1 MQRDREQKGSVVR
14 IGDYWCVRYA
24 DWRIENGERIR
35 KQGLT
40 HKLAAVLPEHRR
52 LRNPPEYVEPM
63 REDFMREVNR
73 GKNAPERSST
83 IGAFVEDI
91 WLPFVET
98 RHSSSTLTV
107 YKYYWK
113 HILKPRCADK
123 LLRDFRT
130 PSAQAMLDEIA
141 RLNPEMRKAT
151 LHKLKSILSAIFKL
165 AIQQDYRPGPNPIRE
180 TTLPKAPE
188 SQETHAYDLGTI
200 QQILD
205 LVPENVRPIVAL
217 AAYAGL
223 SRSEI
228 QGLLWEGLKSAE
240 LTILSSV
247 VQGKRGEPKTRARR
261 DTVPL
266 IEPLREMLEM
276 HREKQGNPATG
287 VVFPT
292 ATGNPLC
299 LHNLYEDQIK
309 PVLETCTHCTVT
321 AARHRLSEHDYE
333 RNPSLPRWHGWHAFR
348 RGLATNLH
356 ALGVDDKTI
365 QRVLRHSNV
374 SITQKCYIK
383 TMPAQVTNA
392 MEQFGAEVAKTQRIQ

>member
-1 MQRDREQKGSVVR
+1 
-14 IGDYWCVRYA
+14 
-24 DWRIENGERIR
+24 
-35 KQGLT
+35 
-40 HKLAAVLPEHRR
+40 
-52 LRNPPEYVEPM
+52 
-63 REDFMREVNR
+63 
-73 GKNAPERSST
+73 
-83 IGAFVEDI
+83 
-91 WLPFVET
+91 
-98 RHSSSTLTV
+98 
-107 YKYYWK
+107 
-113 HILKPRCADK
+113 
-123 LLRDFRT
+123 
-130 PSAQAMLDEIA
+130 MLDEIS

-200 QQILD
+200 TQILD
-205 LVPENVRPIVAL
+205 LVPEIARPIVAL

-228 QGLLWEGLKSAE
+228 QGLLWEGLNGSE
-240 LTILSSV
+240 LKILSSV
-247 VQGKRGEPKTRARR
+247 VQGKRGAPKTRARR

-266 IEPLREMLEM
+266 IEPLQQMLEM
-276 HREKQGNPATG
+276 HRLKLGNPHSG

-292 ATGNPLC
+292 STGLPVC
-299 LHNLYEDQIK
+299 LHNVYEDYIK
-309 PVLETCTHCTVT
+309 PVLDKCAHCGVT
-321 AARHRLSEHDYE
+321 ESRHKLREHKYE
-333 RNPSLPRWHGWHAFR
+333 RDPSPPQWHGWHAFR

-356 ALGVDDKTI
+356 SLGVDDKTI

-392 MEQFGAEVAKTQRIQ
+392 MERFGAEVAKTPRIH

>member
-1 MQRDREQKGSVVR
+1 MKRDRKQKGSVVR

-24 DWRIENGERIR
+24 DWRIENGERFR

-40 HKLAAVLPEHRR
+40 HKLTAVLPEHRR
-52 LRNPPEYVEPM
+52 LRNPPDYVDPM

-73 GKNAPERSST
+73 GKNAPERCSSV
-83 IGAFVEDI
+83 GAFAEDV

-113 HILKPRCADK
+113 HILKPRCAEK
-123 LLRDFRT
+123 MLRDFRT
-130 PSAQAMLDEIA
+130 PDAQAMLDEIA
-141 RLNPEMRKAT
+141 RLSPEMRKAT

-165 AIQQDYRPGPNPIRE
+165 AIQQDYRSGPNPIRE

-188 SQETHAYDLGTI
+188 PQETHAYDLGTI
-200 QQILD
+200 RKILD

-223 SRSEI
+223 SRGEI
-228 QGLLWEGLKSAE
+228 QGLLWEGLKGTE

-247 VQGKRGEPKTRARR
+247 VAGKRGEPKTRARR

-266 IEPLREMLEM
+266 IESLRHMLEM
-276 HREKQGNPATG
+276 HRLKLGNPQSG

-292 ATGNPLC
+292 ATGSPVC
-299 LHNLYEDQIK
+299 LHNLYEDYIK
-309 PVLETCTHCTVT
+309 PVLNKCAHCGV
-321 AARHRLSEHDYE
+321 AEARHGLREHEYD
-333 RNPSLPRWHGWHAFR
+333 RDPSLPQWHGWHAFR

-365 QRVLRHSNV
+365 QRILRHSNV

-383 TMPAQVTNA
+383 TMPAQVTDA
-392 MEQFGAEVAKTQRIQ
+392 MAQFGAEVVKTQRIQ